1 MRDFDEVIESINIM
15 REYNVEEALRLLIRY
30 GQIDG
35 EHHKTWVIDQAV
47 RLLTGNY
54 YDELIAAANDGED
67 GPETYDWDV
76 GIAP

>member
-1 MRDFDEVIESINIM
+1 MDDFENVLEEIFERGDFDAEK
-15 REYNVEEALRLLIRY
+15 ALRLLIEY

-47 RLLTGNY
+47 RALSGPW
-54 YDELIAAANDGED
+54 YDQLIAAANDGED
-67 GPETYDWDV
+67 GPETYTWDI

>member
-47 RLLTGNY
+47 RILTGNY

>member
-67 GPETYDWDV
+67 GPETYEWDV

>member
-1 MRDFDEVIESINIM
+1 MIDFDEVIESINIM

>member
-47 RLLTGNY
+47 RLLSGDY
-54 YDELIAAANDGED
+54 YDELIQISNNGED
-67 GPETYDWDV
+67 GPETYTWDV
-76 GIAP
+76 GIPP

>member
-35 EHHKTWVIDQAV
+35 KHHKTWVIDQAV

-76 GIAP
+76 GVAP

>member
-1 MRDFDEVIESINIM
+1 MRDFDEVIEAIHIM

-76 GIAP
+76 GVAP